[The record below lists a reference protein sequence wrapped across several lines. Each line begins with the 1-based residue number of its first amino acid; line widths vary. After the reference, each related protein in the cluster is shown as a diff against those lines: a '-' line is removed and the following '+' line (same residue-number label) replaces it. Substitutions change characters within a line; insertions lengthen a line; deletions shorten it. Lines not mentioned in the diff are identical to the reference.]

1 MSLIK
6 RLTIGLSLLGILY
19 LLNGIY
25 AYTSVVS
32 NDTIVD
38 FVVDENIPKKNAV
51 SKVLASTY
59 GYRMPANLL
68 MNSTIQSEIAIGMT
82 NKANYESQLKNDIN
96 ALRST
101 LTKADN
107 RKKLENI
114 EQGLEEWQNVVNE
127 LIKAQTD
134 TTYTSSFTKDQ
145 ERESFARLMKDLN
158 DFDDDLSGELAAS
171 TSQLKSNL
179 NSTMNTTVTSVVV
192 LLVLVTGIGFFLISN
207 IKSGLTEFI
216 QRILQ
221 SSEQTTG
228 ASEQVAHSSQALASG
243 ATEQA
248 ATVEETSASLEEIAS
263 MAKSNNEA
271 AQEADRSMKE
281 DVIGRNQRMENRMNE
296 MSALIKETVEMS
308 SETTKIVKTIDEIAF
323 QTNLLALNA
332 AVEAARA
339 GEAGAGFAVV
349 AEEVRNLALRSA
361 EAARNTSTLIE
372 NSNLKIS
379 EVDALSEQVVKS
391 LDSNRGLLLEVGNAL
406 TSISTA
412 SNEQTLGIEQLNLAV
427 SEIEKVIQ
435 SNSATAEESAAASE
449 ELSAQ
454 SLEVKA
460 IIEELAI
467 FAGVYGSASAS
478 EPLKRAQK
486 SKTKSSTSSRF
497 STNNTKVKSS
507 AARPATKASTTTPT
521 KANSFSNST
530 PAPKKVTKPTASD
543 GASFNSFGSSDPKK
557 LIPFDEDD
565 IDTSSFID
573 F

>member
-114 EQGLEEWQNVVNE
+114 EQGLEEWQNVVND

-158 DFDDDLSGELAAS
+158 DFEDELSGELAAS

-207 IKSGLTEFI
+207 IKSGLSEFI

-281 DVIGRNQRMENRMNE
+281 DVIGRNQRMESRMNE

-406 TSISTA
+406 TGISTA

-486 SKTKSSTSSRF
+486 STTKSSTSSRF

-530 PAPKKVTKPTASD
+530 PVPKKVTKSTASD

>member
-6 RLTIGLSLLGILY
+6 RLTLGLSILGILY

-25 AYTSVVS
+25 SYNAIKS
-32 NDTIVD
+32 NDRIVD
-38 FVVDENIPKKNAV
+38 FVVDENLPKKLAI

-59 GYRMPANLL
+59 GYSMPANLL
-68 MNSTIQSEIAIGMT
+68 MNSTIKSEIAIGKT
-82 NKANYESQLKNDIN
+82 NKTNFESQLISDLADLRATSTSANNQNILDKIEGDLSDWQSIVNDLIN
-96 ALRST
+96 
-101 LTKADN
+101 
-107 RKKLENI
+107 
-114 EQGLEEWQNVVNE
+114 
-127 LIKAQTD
+127 AQTD
-134 TTYTSSFTKDQ
+134 TNYISSFSKNQ
-145 ERESFARLMKDLN
+145 ERAAFDKLLKEINRFDEDLA
-158 DFDDDLSGELAAS
+158 SELQAS

-179 NSTMNTTVTSVVV
+179 TGTLQSTAISIAV
-192 LLVLVTGIGFFLISN
+192 LLAFVIGIGFFLVVN
-207 IKSGLTEFI
+207 IKSVLTDFI

-228 ASEQVAHSSQALASG
+228 SSEQVAHSAQALASG

-248 ATVEETSASLEEIAS
+248 ATIEETSASLEEIAS
-263 MAKSNNEA
+263 MAKSNNA
-271 AQEADRSMKE
+271 AAEEADRSMKE
-281 DVIGRNQRMENRMNE
+281 NVIEQNERTVERMKE

-308 SETTKIVKTIDEIAF
+308 KETTKIVKTIDEIAF

-372 NSNLKIS
+372 SSNAKIG
-379 EVDALSEQVVKS
+379 EVEDLSEQVVTN
-391 LDSNRGLLLEVGNAL
+391 LDSNRDLLLKVGNAL
-406 TSISTA
+406 SGISTA

-435 SNSATAEESAAASE
+435 SNSASAEESAASSE

-478 EPLKRAQK
+478 EPLIR
-486 SKTKSSTSSRF
+486 
-497 STNNTKVKSS
+497 TNK
-507 AARPATKASTTTPT
+507 TTTPSSFKSRATT
-521 KANSFSNST
+521 KSKASYT
-530 PAPKKVTKPTASD
+530 PPISKPTATTSRSSLLPK
-543 GASFNSFGSSDPKK
+543 AATPTKPVKKTVSAEKSFNSFGKQDPKK
-557 LIPFDEDD
+557 MIPFDEDD
-565 IDTSSFID
+565 IDTSSFVD